1 MQFFNA
7 LRPQGISRIELTDS
21 LTHIR
26 FRWNGKSAILYLNKS
41 EFEKLSPDVRYFVI
55 MHEVGH
61 LKTMNI
67 FSKTLKIFSVEA
79 TSEDEEKADNYALQ
93 ACRKVGLNFKSVQE
107 VRQLYANQ
115 LK

>member
-1 MQFFNA
+1 MPFFNV
-7 LRPQGISRIELTDS
+7 LRPQGISRIEFTES
-21 LTHIR
+21 PTHIR

-41 EFEKLSPDVRYFVI
+41 EFERLSPEVRYFVM

-67 FSKTLKIFSVEA
+67 FSKTLKIFSSEA
-79 TSEDEEKADNYALQ
+79 SQEDEENADNYALQ
-93 ACRKVGLNFKSVQE
+93 ACRKVGFNFKSVQE
-107 VRQLYANQ
+107 VRQMYANQ